1 MYNKYMRMKKIFY
14 NSTLAKVL
22 LFFSSC
28 HTITIGPFVCSKLKE
43 REVKQCVRNHESTHA
58 RQWIELTIV
67 MGLII
72 WLLMLFLDISAC
84 WLLFSLLTFYVWY
97 LVEWVARWYFLKDI
111 KRAYKAIS
119 FEQEANKAEYNE
131 TYLENCN
138 YFIGWI
144 ECLRIGWTV

>member
-1 MYNKYMRMKKIFY
+1 MKKIFY

-43 REVKQCVRNHESTHA
+43 QEVKQHVRNHEITHA

-72 WLLMLFLDISAC
+72 WLLMLSFDTSAC
-84 WLLFSLLTFYVWY
+84 WLLLPPLTFYVWY
-97 LVEWVARWYFLKDI
+97 LVEWVARWCFLKDI